1 MPWIF
6 HHNIQSCLVHQW
18 YLSIFLL
25 AELLYFKIFQEGGA
39 KNGLSVDCKSRK
51 FNLVQNCFFNELIG
65 YRKANF
71 RPLTRR
77 LPHSS
82 NVNHCTITIWPKGRW
97 SLLYGLGP
105 KACLA
110 KHISGIWIRNLPV
123 PKDTLACCACLSK
136 CNYVPKMKKKKNTC
150 ICNWKICQCKTCN
163 YLLPWGAFSKTQ
175 VCNHCTPD

>member
-1 MPWIF
+1 M
-6 HHNIQSCLVHQW
+6 
-18 YLSIFLL
+18 
-25 AELLYFKIFQEGGA
+25 
-39 KNGLSVDCKSRK
+39 
-51 FNLVQNCFFNELIG
+51 VQNCFFNELVG

-136 CNYVPKMKKKKNTC
+136 CNYVPKVKKKKTLAYVIGKFVNVRHATICCLEELLVKLKCAIIAHLIKNRCVWAHAFATTC
-150 ICNWKICQCKTCN
+150 HSSSSLYITLSVFLYPFIYSWPC
-163 YLLPWGAFSKTQ
+163 LLLVYSASHIK
-175 VCNHCTPD
+175 